1 MMTTS
6 GTSRAGTHPDISPSG
21 TVGAGTAPQN
31 AGRRA
36 LLKLAAAGAPLVAMA
51 GAAQAAPVEADAP
64 VQDGV
69 LRDTEHTRAYY
80 AAARF

>member
-1 MMTTS
+1 MTK
-6 GTSRAGTHPDISPSG
+6 PSL
-21 TVGAGTAPQN
+21 TE
-31 AGRRA
+31 RRA
-36 LLKLAAAGAPLVAMA
+36 VGSADTPQAPSRRDLLKLAAAGAPAAAIAAVTGPA
-51 GAAQAAPVEADAP
+51 AAQADAP